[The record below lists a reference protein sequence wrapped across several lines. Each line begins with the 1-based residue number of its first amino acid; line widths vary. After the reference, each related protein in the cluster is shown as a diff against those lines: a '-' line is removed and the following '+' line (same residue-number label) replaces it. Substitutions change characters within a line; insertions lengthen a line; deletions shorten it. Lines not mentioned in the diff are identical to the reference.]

1 MQRKINSLKPLWNI
15 SQKNEKISRKAIDK
29 MVDVW
34 YNSIR
39 KKEKERLKNEQAE
52 NDFKRKN

>member
-1 MQRKINSLKPLWNI
+1 
-15 SQKNEKISRKAIDK
+15 